1 MHVIWYQQTQ
11 DLKTDNIKRAAP
23 PLLSLVVGTSCCHGD
38 GPQSRWTHKHCET
51 MHQCGAT
58 ILIIE
63 AVSPPR
69 LPLSTI
75 TSTLTLQRKRYWSKR
90 SSPNNCKECL

>member
-11 DLKTDNIKRAAP
+11 DTTTDNIKRAAP
-23 PLLSLVVGTSCCHGD
+23 PHLLLSLVVGTSCCHGD
-38 GPQSRWTHKHCET
+38 GPSVKVDTQTLYNT

-63 AVSPPR
+63 AVSRSR
-69 LPLSTI
+69 LPIGTI
-75 TSTLTLQRKRYWSKR
+75 TSMLALQRKRYWSK
-90 SSPNNCKECL
+90 KVFT